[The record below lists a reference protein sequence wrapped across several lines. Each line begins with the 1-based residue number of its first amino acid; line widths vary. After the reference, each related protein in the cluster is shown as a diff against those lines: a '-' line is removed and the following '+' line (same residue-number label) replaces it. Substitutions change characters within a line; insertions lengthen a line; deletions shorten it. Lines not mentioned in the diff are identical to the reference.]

1 MKTKFTILMLLA
13 AIFAFEATA
22 QVALPKGRDVEFGL
36 QAHRGLSN
44 RFPEN
49 TVLAFREAGKV
60 PYYYGMETDVQMTKD
75 GVLVCMH
82 DYTLDRTTTA
92 TGKVSDYTW
101 AELRKVWID
110 GGTGWDEKYTK
121 KLHIATFK
129 EYLKI
134 CKKYN
139 LVPYVELKLIS
150 YEGIRKTIETL
161 HKMGFEGK
169 YVLTSF
175 KWDYLHEAAK
185 YSNAPLEFMHV
196 RYTTELVDKLKGV
209 KNAIIR
215 PMARR
220 TTKELVDYCHSQGF
234 MVECYGLPMR
244 RNAELVDTLRSWGVK
259 GGTTNDYQ
267 WYKWLKK

>member
-1 MKTKFTILMLLA
+1 MKTKITILTLLA
-13 AIFAFEATA
+13 ALFVFESSA
-22 QVALPKGRDVEFGL
+22 QVTLPKGRDVEFGL
-36 QAHRGLSN
+36 QAHRGLSH

-92 TGKVSDYTW
+92 TGAVSDYTW
-101 AELRKVWID
+101 AELRKARID
-110 GGTGWDEKYTK
+110 GGTGWNEKYAN
-121 KLHIATFK
+121 KLRIATFK

-150 YEGIRKTIETL
+150 YEGIRKTIEML

-196 RYTTELVDKLKGV
+196 RYTPEIVDKLKGI
-209 KNAIIR
+209 KNAIVR

-220 TTKELVDYCHSQGF
+220 TSKELVDYCHSQGY

-244 RNAELVDTLRSWGVK
+244 DSKYVEMLRSWGVK

-267 WYKWLKK
+267 WFEFLKK